1 MQDEDFWT
9 AINRTAEEQERE
21 DHEGDPKQG
30 SVDAIHDKSPTAGRQ
45 NTGNSP
51 GETFDARKGLSNG
64 KEDNGD
70 NLLNEILL
78 RRLISEIIRKCG
90 DDWCLY
96 TKKKNPKTG
105 RRRRLGTHSSKD
117 AAYRQER
124 AIKAHGG

>member
-9 AINRTAEEQERE
+9 AIDRTAEAQENE

-30 SVDAIHDKSPTAGRQ
+30 SVDAIYVKSPTAGQQ
-45 NTGNSP
+45 NTGKPP
-51 GETFDARKGLSNG
+51 GKTFDARKRLSSG

-90 DDWCLY
+90 DDW
-96 TKKKNPKTG
+96 
-105 RRRRLGTHSSKD
+105 
-117 AAYRQER
+117 
-124 AIKAHGG
+124 